1 MCSLSAGPLGAAA
14 PVPRGSRGRA
24 QAHAH
29 ANARARANAE
39 ARTQARTLDST
50 AALPHVPDGLRGLFL
65 RRLCRATVAART
77 DAAQGIN
84 RQRRLKEEKRLTLPN
99 ACGKKDNTEASSG
112 SGWMYKRCT
121 LRAGSKLHPLMPE
134 NGEASVLPA
143 GGAYLA

>member
-50 AALPHVPDGLRGLFL
+50 AALPHVPVGLAYFYAAFAGL
-65 RRLCRATVAART
+65 AA
-77 DAAQGIN
+77 DQAA
-84 RQRRLKEEKRLTLPN
+84 
-99 ACGKKDNTEASSG
+99 
-112 SGWMYKRCT
+112 
-121 LRAGSKLHPLMPE
+121 
-134 NGEASVLPA
+134 
-143 GGAYLA
+143 

>member
-65 RRLCRATVAART
+65 PTSLFFLRS
-77 DAAQGIN
+77 DG
-84 RQRRLKEEKRLTLPN
+84 QR
-99 ACGKKDNTEASSG
+99 
-112 SGWMYKRCT
+112 
-121 LRAGSKLHPLMPE
+121 
-134 NGEASVLPA
+134 
-143 GGAYLA
+143 